1 MHLSFSLQKEEGY
14 AMANATI
21 FDCLK
26 RDHDLHRQLFA
37 QMADAERDT
46 DRLEKLFEQFRVEV
60 TAHAAAEEET
70 LYATMLA
77 RPDLRE
83 DAQHSVSEHKEID
96 DFLEEL
102 ADLPFHGDDWR
113 RVFADMKKRYL
124 HHIEEEEEEMFPD
137 AAEELTAEE
146 EEKLAARFAKRKP
159 AEVQRAE
166 AAE

>member
-1 MHLSFSLQKEEGY
+1 
-14 AMANATI
+14 MADRSI
-21 FDCLK
+21 FDGLK
-26 RDHDLHRQLFA
+26 QDHDAHRQLFDK
-37 QMADAERDT
+37 MADAKDEP

-96 DFLEEL
+96 DYLEEL
-102 ADLPFHGDDWR
+102 EELSFNGEEWN
-113 RVFADMKKRYL
+113 RVFAQLKKRYL

-137 AAEELTAEE
+137 AAKELTAEE
-146 EEKLAARFAKRKP
+146 EQKLAARFTQRKP
-159 AEVQRAE
+159 AELQRAE
-166 AAE
+166 AND

>member
-1 MHLSFSLQKEEGY
+1 
-14 AMANATI
+14 MADRSI
-21 FDCLK
+21 FDRLK
-26 RDHDLHRQLFA
+26 QDHDAHRQLFDK
-37 QMADAERDT
+37 MADAKDEP

-96 DFLEEL
+96 DYLEEL
-102 ADLPFHGDDWR
+102 EELSFNGEEWN
-113 RVFADMKKRYL
+113 RVFAQLKKRYL

-137 AAEELTAEE
+137 AARELTAEE
-146 EEKLAARFAKRKP
+146 EQKLAARFAQRKP
-159 AEVQRAE
+159 AELQRAE
-166 AAE
+166 AND